1 MMRRQH
7 SLFGSSGAALM
18 LSWSLLLV
26 CLTILPTLV
35 ESNFLRDGFS
45 SKIGNDAKSRMKLDD
60 AGGAAVGMSR
70 EMFLM
75 KDRQWELQPPQ
86 MVDFTAIKDMSLRKQ
101 CQRYLQQPVR
111 IKLSQKRGKYGLRA
125 VGELPSGQRLRGF
138 WRPASG
144 SGGGTTAN
152 NKGLDLLK
160 IGYDEA
166 IRQRL
171 TTVEFEL
178 QLPSSSSSSRGRNK
192 QNASQK
198 KTSLPSV
205 IYSIT
210 MEPGAM
216 NKKAVVPRG
225 GGSVRI
231 LPHGH
236 GDGGE
241 SSTTIEVGKAYV
253 TIPMRNGLVD
263 PGWAKGR
270 MAFRRGRSVGTI

>member
-1 MMRRQH
+1 MFGSCSASSS
-7 SLFGSSGAALM
+7 SLFL
-18 LSWSLLLV
+18 LCLTVLLL
-26 CLTILPTLV
+26 PTSV

-60 AGGAAVGMSR
+60 AGGAAAGMSR

-75 KDRQWELQPPQ
+75 KDRQWELQPLQ
-86 MVDFTAIKDMSLRKQ
+86 SVDFTAIKDMSLRKQ

-144 SGGGTTAN
+144 SGSGIGSGT
-152 NKGLDLLK
+152 GSDMLK

-178 QLPSSSSSSRGRNK
+178 QLPSSSSSSSRGRRNK
-192 QNASQK
+192 QNAESK
-198 KTSLPSV
+198 KTSSLPSI

-270 MAFRRGRSVGTI
+270 MAFRRGRSVGSI